1 MEICRGYKEEA
12 NVYNKQYNISLAD
25 RVFERLERDI
35 ISGSY
40 AKGEVLTE
48 LRLVDELG
56 VSRTPIREALR
67 RLAAERLI
75 EETPK
80 GSVVLGITRRDLE
93 DILMMRVR
101 IEGLEAY
108 YAAQNRTQEQLD
120 DMRHT
125 VELQEYY
132 VSKQDIDHVVEMDS
146 RFHEMIFEMADHPM
160 LSDALRPMHR
170 KIMKF
175 RRESVDILSRAERS
189 VKEHRA
195 LYECI
200 AAGERDRAESLM
212 THHVDNARQSIL
224 DACKE

>member
-1 MEICRGYKEEA
+1 M
-12 NVYNKQYNISLAD
+12 NTKQYSVSLAD

-35 ISGSY
+35 IAGVY
-40 AKGEVLTE
+40 PKGEVLTE

-67 RLAAERLI
+67 RLAGERLI

-80 GSVVLGITRRDLE
+80 GSIVLGITRRDLE
-93 DILMMRVR
+93 DILNMRVR
-101 IEGLEAY
+101 IEGLIAY
-108 YAAQNRTQEQLD
+108 YAAQNRTEEQLSE
-120 DMRHT
+120 MRHT

-132 VSKQDIDHVVEMDS
+132 VSKRDIPHVVEMDS
-146 RFHEMIFEMADHPM
+146 RFHEMLFTMADHPM
-160 LSDALRPMHR
+160 LADALRPMHR

-189 VKEHRA
+189 VGEHRG
-195 LYECI
+195 LYEAI
-200 AAGERDRAESLM
+200 AAGACDRAESLM

>member
-1 MEICRGYKEEA
+1 M
-12 NVYNKQYNISLAD
+12 NTKQYSVSLAD

-35 ISGSY
+35 IAGVY
-40 AKGEVLTE
+40 PKGEILTE

-67 RLAAERLI
+67 RLAGERLI

-80 GSVVLGITRRDLE
+80 GSIVLGITRRDLE
-93 DILMMRVR
+93 DILNMRVR
-101 IEGLEAY
+101 IEGLIAY
-108 YAAQNRTQEQLD
+108 YAAQNRTEEQLSE
-120 DMRHT
+120 MRHT

-132 VSKQDIDHVVEMDS
+132 VSKRDIPHVVEMDS
-146 RFHEMIFEMADHPM
+146 RFHEMLFTMADHPM
-160 LSDALRPMHR
+160 LADALRPMHR

-189 VKEHRA
+189 VGEHRG
-195 LYECI
+195 LYEAI
-200 AAGERDRAESLM
+200 AAGACDRAESLM